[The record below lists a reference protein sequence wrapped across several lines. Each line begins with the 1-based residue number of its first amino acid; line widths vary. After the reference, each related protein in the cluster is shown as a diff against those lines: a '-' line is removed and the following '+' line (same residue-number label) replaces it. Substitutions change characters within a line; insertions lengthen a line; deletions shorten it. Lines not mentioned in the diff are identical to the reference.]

1 MASTCRFVTVSKM
14 HYCCYK
20 RPAHHILWTSVV
32 AVFAVR
38 VPHDWRDGISGLKQY
53 LLWFHWQFL
62 RFCLT
67 STHQQTRVISNNL
80 RTIWCGKNEL
90 NSAWATDGLLF
101 SLLFWK
107 TKEAEFSNHNVV
119 CVCVCVCVF
128 VCVCMCIFVCV
139 YVYVCVCVYVWCLYV
154 CVCAFVYVCMCVC
167 VCVSLFNF
175 WTCKLYSTKLSMYVI
190 SL

>member
-80 RTIWCGKNEL
+80 RTVWCGKNEL

-119 CVCVCVCVF
+119 CVCVCVYVYVCVW
-128 VCVCMCIFVCV
+128 VCMCICMCVYICMCVCV
-139 YVYVCVCVYVWCLYV
+139 CVCVCVYVWCLYV
-154 CVCAFVYVCMCVC
+154 YLYMCVC
-167 VCVSLFNF
+167 VCVFVFVCVCLPFQLLN
-175 WTCKLYSTKLSMYVI
+175 L
-190 SL
+190 